1 MHCPYCGNELG
12 DQAKFCSGCGKAVGG
27 ETRPDT
33 VAFVAETTQ
42 SCALKTNGAGT
53 RKKKKYALIAL
64 AAVLA
69 VCVAAVPVSISVSRQ
84 KKLEALCAKADAAWA
99 DWRIQDAAREYYT
112 ALEYDPH
119 CTNAYLGLSRIHE
132 VFFDPAD
139 AIRIV
144 QDGIA
149 AGADKQALQARLD
162 ALVGPDLVPGL
173 ANAVPTFIAFSDGGS
188 HVEFSR
194 YSENGNLLHSSFLW
208 RMSERIIFDS
218 QQQLPEQEDI
228 LRPTHYKRE
237 MQDGAAQ
244 IETMIDYDAFG
255 MVGRAET
262 VSKEQDV
269 ISTTTTVNTTDSET
283 GLPLRVSMTDKREW
297 QDTSDSYTYTY
308 TYEYTD
314 GRLTQ
319 IGVTV
324 SWDGASESYKFA
336 YSFQYDDSIMIDV
349 TATAPGGEVADQK
362 LALYTD
368 PQGHIIKSLRSGDTY
383 GSETEFVYE
392 NGYLTAIR
400 MTDGIQTQDITFM
413 RGSGGKIKEVWAG
426 DQQIAD
432 IPY

>member
-1 MHCPYCGNELG
+1 MPYCGNELG

-42 SCALKTNGAGT
+42 SCALKNKWSWDAE
-53 RKKKKYALIAL
+53 KEK
-64 AAVLA
+64 
-69 VCVAAVPVSISVSRQ
+69 VCPDRSCSGIGGMRRRGPCEYFCFPA

-413 RGSGGKIKEVWAG
+413 RGSGGKNQGGVG
-426 DQQIAD
+426 RRPAD
-432 IPY
+432 C